1 MRLVLVGPPG
11 AGKGTLASKAGKALD
26 VPQIATGNIF
36 RWHIAQETE
45 IGKTIKSV
53 LDRGDLVPDDLT
65 IKVVRDRLES
75 DDTRNGYI
83 LDGFPRTIAQADALE
98 EMARP
103 DVVLLFAIDEDTL
116 VTRISGRR
124 IHEPSGRIYHT
135 VFHPPKNPGYD
146 DETGE
151 PLVQRPDDAEE
162 AVRYRLRVFEESTR
176 PVVDYYRKR
185 DRLHTLDAT
194 RSADQVLQTV
204 LGLVREG

>member
-11 AGKGTLASKAGKALD
+11 AGKGTLASKARKALD
-26 VPQIATGNIF
+26 IPQIATGNIF
-36 RWHIAQETE
+36 RWHISEETE
-45 IGKTIKSV
+45 LGKKVKSV

-65 IKVVRDRLES
+65 IKVVQDRLEA

-83 LDGFPRTIAQADALE
+83 LDGFPRTIPQADALE
-98 EMARP
+98 EIARP
-103 DVVLLFAIDEDTL
+103 DLVLLFAIDEETL

-151 PLVQRPDDAEE
+151 PLVQRPDDAED
-162 AVRYRLRVFEESTR
+162 AVRYRLHVFEESTS
-176 PVVDYYRKR
+176 PLVDYYRKK
-185 DRLHTLDAT
+185 DRLHTIDAT
-194 RSADQVLQTV
+194 QSADSVLQTV
-204 LGLVREG
+204 VRLVRTD